1 MFTQEHFAKRTLRLV
16 LVIES
21 EGKFA
26 VFVIVL
32 ENYATYLVV
41 CFGLFCERHGLQ
53 IFSIL
58 DT

>member
-1 MFTQEHFAKRTLRLV
+1 MRNIFAKGTLRLV

-21 EGKFA
+21 EGKSA

-32 ENYATYLVV
+32 ENCATYSVVRLVCSV
-41 CFGLFCERHGLQ
+41 RDMVYKF
-53 IFSIL
+53 FSIL